1 MTRGS
6 LGSANLNKVI
16 QEKANPPHPGKCQL
30 KVGERIFREGD
41 RVIHRRNNY
50 DLNVF
55 NGDIGK
61 IITINN
67 EELTAMVSFYPD
79 NREVHYKKE
88 DIMELDL
95 AYAITIHKSQGS
107 EFKTVII
114 PILTQNF
121 KMLYRNLIYTGL
133 TRAKDLAVFV
143 GTRRALS
150 MAIMQQDVSQ
160 RQTALESLIKG

>member
-6 LGSANLNKVI
+6 LGTANLNKII
-16 QEKANPPHPGKCQL
+16 QEKSNPPTEGKCQL

-41 RVIHRRNNY
+41 KVIHRRNNY

-61 IITINN
+61 IMTIDT
-67 EELTAMVSFYPD
+67 EELTCIVSFYPD
-79 NREVHYKKE
+79 GREVPYQKE

-107 EFKTVII
+107 EFKAVII
-114 PILTQNF
+114 PVLTQHF

-133 TRAKDLAVFV
+133 TRARDLAVFV
-143 GTRRALS
+143 GTRKALS
-150 MAIMQQDVSQ
+150 MAIRQQDTSN
-160 RQTALESLIKG
+160 RQTALETLIQG